1 MRVMNRH
8 FEDAQYYLRRAGS
21 TARKGVREELNPIQR
36 RLQEMVG
43 SEEDPEPSRVERL
56 RADLKDLQG
65 RAEGE
70 ARDAIDTARRRLEEY
85 RPRRAA
91 K

>member
-1 MRVMNRH
+1 MNKH

-21 TARKGVREELNPIQR
+21 TVRKGVREELDPIQR
-36 RLQEMVG
+36 RVQGMVG
-43 SEEDPEPSRVERL
+43 GEDPEPSRVDQFRS
-56 RADLKDLQG
+56 DLKEIQG

-70 ARDAIDTARRRLEEY
+70 AREAIGVARGRLGEY